1 MGFYPQGEKTKQTP
15 LFNLSEGEFT
25 EATFPGD
32 RLTEQE
38 SAWLDLL
45 ININYAETLKV
56 KLSRLSRRGLLRFFH
71 DYFQICQ
78 NNEFKLKSFD
88 ILLQIFDD

>member
-1 MGFYPQGEKTKQTP
+1 
-15 LFNLSEGEFT
+15 LFE
-25 EATFPGD
+25 
-32 RLTEQE
+32 
-38 SAWLDLL
+38 AWLIVKAEAVLSAISISVAWL
-45 ININYAETLKV
+45 ETLMSSDYKDTQQI
-56 KLSRLSRRGLLRFFH
+56 KLSRLNRRKLLRFFH